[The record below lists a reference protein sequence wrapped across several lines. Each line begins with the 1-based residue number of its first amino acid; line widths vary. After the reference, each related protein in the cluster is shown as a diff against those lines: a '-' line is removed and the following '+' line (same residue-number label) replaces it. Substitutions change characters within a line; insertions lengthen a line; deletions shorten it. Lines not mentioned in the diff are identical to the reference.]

1 MNLQRLEINRIFQ
14 HMDKDKDGY
23 ISYNEF
29 CELLEEKRR
38 GLDRFQSSPM
48 SFTHS
53 HFGIKKKSL
62 GEEASSFMESMGR
75 NPRLN
80 SSDVLVSRK
89 LHNYKQRRAL
99 PK

>member
-1 MNLQRLEINRIFQ
+1 
-14 HMDKDKDGY
+14 
-23 ISYNEF
+23 
-29 CELLEEKRR
+29 
-38 GLDRFQSSPM
+38 M